1 MIATEKVIRIAGI
14 ANDSIVDGPGLRMAV
29 FFQGCKRHC
38 EGCHNPESWLLDGGH
53 VIEDRALYACA
64 MKNPLLTGVTLS
76 GGEPLLQAGA
86 LLRFAQAIG
95 AKGLD
100 LAIYTGYTFEDILA
114 DGDEDV
120 LALLGLAS
128 TLIDGPF
135 VIGERSLMLPFR
147 GSSNQ
152 RILDLPKS
160 LSEGLAV
167 ATSDPAWRYTAA
179 I

>member
-1 MIATEKVIRIAGI
+1 MIATEKEIRIAGI

-29 FFQGCKRHC
+29 FFQGCRRRC
-38 EGCHNPESWLLDGGH
+38 EGCHNPESWLLEGGH

-76 GGEPLLQAGA
+76 GGEPLLRAGA
-86 LLRFAQAIG
+86 LLRFAKALQVQN
-95 AKGLD
+95 LD
-100 LAIYTGYTFEDILA
+100 LAIYTGYTFEDILS

-135 VIGERSLMLPFR
+135 VLAQKSLMLPFR
-147 GSSNQ
+147 GSDNQ
-152 RILDLPKS
+152 RILDMPLS
-160 LSEGLAV
+160 LSERRAV
-167 ATSDPAWRYTAA
+167 ATSDPAWRYTL
-179 I
+179 